1 VPQAGQTTRPRSWPG
16 VVAQAISSMTRN
28 IPATKVQVKCMAYFL
43 LVRPCRRVE
52 LENIM
57 RWGRPAVNFY
67 HTSHMT
73 LLHND
78 IRFDIYMFS
87 TLPSRVLKICFIRDK
102 FMSTLNLPITT
113 DTFEHYMVQI
123 NRFDLLSAEEE
134 YNLAIRHLENDDMEA
149 AHRLICA
156 NLRFVVKVANEYRG
170 YGLRL
175 LDLVQEGNIGLMMA
189 VKKFDPARGTR
200 LITYAVW
207 WIRAYIQNYV
217 MRSWSLVKIGT
228 TQMQKKLFFKLAQT
242 RNALRNLTGTEQ
254 IEEIAHELDVNEEV
268 VTEMSQRMGGR
279 DTSLD
284 VELTEGEG
292 YTLLN
297 TLADESDNQEELLLA
312 HEEQRLNS
320 ERTSAALA
328 TLKPRERQIIE
339 RRILAEVPSTLQD
352 LADELDISRERV
364 RQIEQNALRKLR
376 TAISLPLD

>member
-1 VPQAGQTTRPRSWPG
+1 
-16 VVAQAISSMTRN
+16 
-28 IPATKVQVKCMAYFL
+28 
-43 LVRPCRRVE
+43 
-52 LENIM
+52 
-57 RWGRPAVNFY
+57 
-67 HTSHMT
+67 
-73 LLHND
+73 
-78 IRFDIYMFS
+78 
-87 TLPSRVLKICFIRDK
+87 
-102 FMSTLNLPITT
+102 MSTLNLPITT

>member
-1 VPQAGQTTRPRSWPG
+1 
-16 VVAQAISSMTRN
+16 
-28 IPATKVQVKCMAYFL
+28 
-43 LVRPCRRVE
+43 
-52 LENIM
+52 
-57 RWGRPAVNFY
+57 
-67 HTSHMT
+67 
-73 LLHND
+73 
-78 IRFDIYMFS
+78 
-87 TLPSRVLKICFIRDK
+87 
-102 FMSTLNLPITT
+102 MSTLHLPITT
-113 DTFEHYMVQI
+113 DTFEHYMVQV

-134 YNLAIRHLENDDMEA
+134 YDLAIRHLRDGDMEA
-149 AHRLICA
+149 AHKLICA

-207 WIRAYIQNYV
+207 WIRAYIQNYI

-242 RNALRNLTGTEQ
+242 RKALRNLTGSEQ
-254 IEEIAHELDVNEEV
+254 LEDIARDLDVNEEAV
-268 VTEMSQRMGGR
+268 VEMSQRMGCR

-297 TLADESDNQEELLLA
+297 TLADASDNQEALLLA
-312 HEEQRLNS
+312 HEERIIRE
-320 ERTSAALA
+320 ERTSAAMA
-328 TLKPRERQIIE
+328 VLKPRERHIIE
-339 RRILAEVPSTLQD
+339 QRILADSPSTLQD
-352 LADELDISRERV
+352 LADELAISRERV

-376 TAISLPLD
+376 SAMGEPPD

>member
-1 VPQAGQTTRPRSWPG
+1 
-16 VVAQAISSMTRN
+16 
-28 IPATKVQVKCMAYFL
+28 
-43 LVRPCRRVE
+43 
-52 LENIM
+52 M
-57 RWGRPAVNFY
+57 R
-67 HTSHMT
+67 
-73 LLHND
+73 
-78 IRFDIYMFS
+78 
-87 TLPSRVLKICFIRDK
+87 
-102 FMSTLNLPITT
+102 TLNLPITT
-113 DTFEHYMVQI
+113 DTFEHYMVQV
-123 NRFDLLSAEEE
+123 NRFDLLSAEQE
-134 YNLAIRHLENDDMEA
+134 YDLAVRHLQNGDMEA

-189 VKKFDPARGTR
+189 VKKFDPMRGTR

-207 WIRAYIQNYV
+207 WIRAYIQNYI

-242 RNALRNLTGTEQ
+242 RNALRNLTGSEQ
-254 IEEIAHELDVNEEV
+254 IEEIANELEVNQQV
-268 VTEMSQRMGGR
+268 VAEMTQRMGRR
-279 DTSLD
+279 DASLD

-297 TLADESDNQEELLLA
+297 TLADESSNQEELLLA
-312 HEEQRLNS
+312 HEEQRLNA

-328 TLKPRERQIIE
+328 VLKPRERQIIE
-339 RRILAEVPSTLQD
+339 QRILAEAPSTLQD
-352 LADELDISRERV
+352 LADEFDISRERV

>member
-1 VPQAGQTTRPRSWPG
+1 
-16 VVAQAISSMTRN
+16 M
-28 IPATKVQVKCMAYFL
+28 VQV
-43 LVRPCRRVE
+43 
-52 LENIM
+52 
-57 RWGRPAVNFY
+57 
-67 HTSHMT
+67 
-73 LLHND
+73 
-78 IRFDIYMFS
+78 
-87 TLPSRVLKICFIRDK
+87 
-102 FMSTLNLPITT
+102 
-113 DTFEHYMVQI
+113 

-134 YNLAIRHLENDDMEA
+134 YDLAIRHLQNGDMEA

-189 VKKFDPARGTR
+189 VKKFDPTRGTR

-207 WIRAYIQNYV
+207 WIRAYIQNYI

-254 IEEIAHELDVNEEV
+254 IEEIANELEVNEDV
-268 VTEMSQRMGGR
+268 VAEMTQRMGRR
-279 DTSLD
+279 DASLD

-297 TLADESDNQEELLLA
+297 TLADESSNQEELLLA
-312 HEEQRLNS
+312 HEEQRLNA

-328 TLKPRERQIIE
+328 VLKPRERQIIE
-339 RRILAEVPSTLQD
+339 QRILAEAPSTLQD
-352 LADELDISRERV
+352 LADEFDISRERV